1 MNAHRDQN
9 FGCYI
14 HPQEIVIGVCALCL
28 RERLLILASN
38 QSELPSNK
46 DKHSSFRAGRR
57 KNSIT
62 LPKVFALGSFLTR
75 LDSRRHQPD
84 DYSDEVSIGSFEDS
98 FISIKF
104 EDNGKASWDNKKVIN
119 TKPDTMEKEK
129 NSIKSV
135 VEHSKRSGML
145 RWRKHIGR
153 LLHLSRW
160 KRSSKAGSCHSGSN
174 GKVDSVKARRGWMRS
189 STKRRATS
197 VD

>member
-1 MNAHRDQN
+1 MNAHRDHD

-14 HPQEIVIGVCALCL
+14 HPQEIVIGVCAMCL

-38 QSELPSNK
+38 QSELSSNK

-104 EDNGKASWDNKKVIN
+104 EDNGKASWDNNKVIN
-119 TKPDTMEKEK
+119 TKPNTMEKDK

-135 VEHSKRSGML
+135 VEHSKRGGML
-145 RWRKHIGR
+145 RWRKHISR

-174 GKVDSVKARRGWMRS
+174 GKVDSVKARRVWMRS

>member
-84 DYSDEVSIGSFEDS
+84 DYSDEVSIGSFEGNNLLLFY
-98 FISIKF
+98 FIFLLYFGYLESIY
-104 EDNGKASWDNKKVIN
+104 
-119 TKPDTMEKEK
+119 
-129 NSIKSV
+129 
-135 VEHSKRSGML
+135 
-145 RWRKHIGR
+145 
-153 LLHLSRW
+153 
-160 KRSSKAGSCHSGSN
+160 
-174 GKVDSVKARRGWMRS
+174 
-189 STKRRATS
+189 
-197 VD
+197 